1 MFSEDTFSGVH
12 QEVIRNAFCAGSSL
26 FVENFT
32 EFAHFMAE
40 IVFTQVFSGWALAW
54 LFNLK
59 ADSIFLKRVS
69 WDASLTY
76 SSGIVLIAKI
86 ADSYAFSEIIG
97 HKSDRANNLD
107 AL

>member
-1 MFSEDTFSGVH
+1 
-12 QEVIRNAFCAGSSL
+12 
-26 FVENFT
+26 
-32 EFAHFMAE
+32 MAE
-40 IVFTQVFSGWALAW
+40 IILAQVLPGWALVW

-59 ADSIFLKRVS
+59 ADSIFLKSVS
-69 WDASLTY
+69 WDASLTH
-76 SSGIVLIAKI
+76 SSGVVLIAKI